1 MGCSCA
7 HSQHDK
13 LYFQFLEVHFCQ
25 QNARAGFS
33 EAEWT
38 GPCRTYCGRPEVRS
52 RATKENVCG
61 KAQLRAPRELPRRL
75 TPHLL
80 LQPLPLRTNHHSSF
94 SSTRP
99 GAARVGF
106 HREGAFPSQVK
117 WDKKAAVSS
126 GPRNQGP
133 PAVRPQHRGTR
144 CEQMTGLGRSPI
156 VAPSTSPGHVL
167 LLHPL
172 STPGSATLPG
182 RSPKDFRE
190 PQRGAPHPPGE
201 LELNAERRGSC
212 SPLPSRP
219 SQGSEP
225 PSVAP
230 AGPPGRPEA
239 PGPRPAASREP
250 RSPRPP
256 APAEQRHNGDGP
268 LPPAP
273 SSEPRPARPDLRR
286 HVRGRRGPARGTR
299 RGPAARAGKAGRA
312 EGSGLRGAGGPAP
325 LCPGPALRRPAGPL
339 RAEPC
344 PAARPDP
351 AARAVPLPAWRP
363 PGPGPA
369 APLTSLSCRSAAS
382 RSAGSMVPRRASM
395 MVLGSMPAAAGG
407 GGQGPGPRRAVRTWT
422 RRLAAAAG
430 AKGREAPKARIER
443 PPPPPPARQRR
454 PSAARAPPR
463 AARPH
468 GSCSSGARGA
478 RKAARRHRLLQGRA
492 RRCWERGLL
501 HAQVTPP
508 RGKVSRAARNG
519 IIPKRRRTVKE
530 KPWT

>member
-1 MGCSCA
+1 MGCSCT

-25 QNARAGFS
+25 QNAWAGFS

-61 KAQLRAPRELPRRL
+61 KAQLRAPQELPRRL

-80 LQPLPLRTNHHSSF
+80 LQPLPLRANHHSSF

-219 SQGSEP
+219 SPKAASRLPLP
-225 PSVAP
+225 PQVPRGGPRPRVRAP
-230 AGPPGRPEA
+230 PRAPLPAA
-239 PGPRPAASREP
+239 PGPGRAAAQWRRPAAARSLLGAPPGPARPPPP
-250 RSPRPP
+250 RAGTPRPGPRHQAGPCSPRGEGGQGRGQRAAGSGRPGPALPRPP
-256 APAEQRHNGDGP
+256 APPPRGAPPGRALPRGP
-268 LPPAP
+268 PRPRRPRRAP
-273 SSEPRPARPDLRR
+273 SGVA
-286 HVRGRRGPARGTR
+286 
-299 RGPAARAGKAGRA
+299 
-312 EGSGLRGAGGPAP
+312 
-325 LCPGPALRRPAGPL
+325 
-339 RAEPC
+339 
-344 PAARPDP
+344 AARPGPRDSP
-351 AARAVPLPAWRP
+351 HLVELPFGGFSQRRVH
-363 PGPGPA
+363 G
-369 APLTSLSCRSAAS
+369 APQGLDD
-382 RSAGSMVPRRASM
+382 GVG
-395 MVLGSMPAAAGG
+395 VHAGG
-407 GGQGPGPRRAVRTWT
+407 GGRRGAGAGAAPRRAHMDPPPRSG
-422 RRLAAAAG
+422 RRRERKGSAKGPDRAAPAAAT
-430 AKGREAPKARIER
+430 R
-443 PPPPPPARQRR
+443 PPAAPFRR
-454 PSAARAPPR
+454 PRPAPRR
-463 AARPH
+463 AA
-468 GSCSSGARGA
+468 
-478 RKAARRHRLLQGRA
+478 
-492 RRCWERGLL
+492 
-501 HAQVTPP
+501 P
-508 RGKVSRAARNG
+508 R
-519 IIPKRRRTVKE
+519 E
-530 KPWT
+530 L